1 MFTNLVVGLASG
13 GTIAIGAVGILV
25 ALRNQYREWNAQ
37 MYIEFSGRFQQL
49 LRSFFPSKVGLTPI
63 ILFLCQLRVRR

>member
-1 MFTNLVVGLASG
+1 
-13 GTIAIGAVGILV
+13 LV
-25 ALRNQYREWNAQ
+25 ALRNQYRQWNAQ

-49 LRSFFPSKVGLTPI
+49 LRSFFPSKLGLTPI